1 VRAHLH
7 RLAFAYPQLAQ
18 TIIDD
23 VTHGG
28 RTNFLWPAIGLVAAF
43 LFRDLF
49 NSVRILVNNVFEQN
63 VIYDIRRD
71 VFSRVQRLP
80 SDTSTSALPAI

>member
-1 VRAHLH
+1 MAAANILCA
-7 RLAFAYPQLAQ
+7 LISLGCSFAFPQLAQ

-28 RTNFLWPAIGLVAAF
+28 RTSYFWAAAGLVGAF

-49 NSVRILVNNVFEQN
+49 NSLSNHHQQCFRAKRHF
-63 VIYDIRRD
+63 
-71 VFSRVQRLP
+71 
-80 SDTSTSALPAI
+80 